1 MPLGRHARNRYAL
14 SSAIFRRL
22 IAIGP
27 SQVRPYCLSMAPKGV
42 PKAVA
47 KPKAKAVAKPKA
59 RAKAGVRRER
69 YRYAVAQRVR
79 QNRVPEV
86 LDQLGRLY
94 RNTGGMPRYF
104 QSLNWNGGHDQ
115 TGGWFSRAGMQPPG
129 ANLLGDDDALLPPRA
144 QVLRGH
150 PRVQPHHGC
159 RVRYHAQRRWTF
171 EHQPPRRLGSHAQR
185 RGCRPRVRSIVCCR
199 PRVRSIGFSTQT
211 DQHAVIRQML

>member
-94 RNTGGMPRYF
+94 RNYGGMPRYWA
-104 QSLNWNGGHDQ
+104 SLNWNGDM
-115 TGGWFSRAGMQPPG
+115 TKRVAGFLVQECNHQELTFWVMTM
-129 ANLLGDDDALLPPRA
+129 LFFLPEHRF
-144 QVLRGH
+144 
-150 PRVQPHHGC
+150 
-159 RVRYHAQRRWTF
+159 F
-171 EHQPPRRLGSHAQR
+171 E
-185 RGCRPRVRSIVCCR
+185 
-199 PRVRSIGFSTQT
+199 
-211 DQHAVIRQML
+211 VIREYNLIMDAVYATMRNGVGHSNISHRGAWAVTPRGAVAGHA

>member
-59 RAKAGVRRER
+59 KAKAGVRRER

-79 QNRVPEV
+79 SNRVPQV
-86 LDQLGRLY
+86 LDDLGSFLAALDASKVL
-94 RNTGGMPRYF
+94 F
-104 QSLNWNGGHDQ
+104 
-115 TGGWFSRAGMQPPG
+115 GW
-129 ANLLGDDDALLPPRA
+129 LLD
-144 QVLRGH
+144 
-150 PRVQPHHGC
+150 
-159 RVRYHAQRRWTF
+159 
-171 EHQPPRRLGSHAQR
+171 RLGHL
-185 RGCRPRVRSIVCCR
+185 GLTSI
-199 PRVRSIGFSTQT
+199 FS
-211 DQHAVIRQML
+211 AR